1 MAFHNYDENGNIV
14 RNSTPL
20 DNFEES
26 IVEQHHEPE
35 TNINNII
42 AKHGLVTSQ
51 DIDALK
57 NMRFDDVTNNDF
69 QEMMNMMI
77 RANESFSNIPSN
89 VRAHF
94 NNDAAAFLDFTL
106 NPDNHQQL
114 IDWGLAEQGSPAPKP
129 MRVVM
134 VDENDQVIRPAT
146 ETPPVITT

>member
-1 MAFHNYDENGNIV
+1 MAFLKYDDQGKVIKSK
-14 RNSTPL
+14 STPL

-26 IVEQHHEPE
+26 ITEQHHEVE

-42 AKHGLVTSQ
+42 ERHGLIATN

-77 RANESFSNIPSN
+77 KAKESFSNVPSQ
-89 VRAHF
+89 VRSQF
-94 NNDAAAFLDFTL
+94 NNDPAAFLDFVH
-106 NPDNHQQL
+106 NPDSHDQL
-114 IDWGLAEQGSPAPKP
+114 VEWGLANADAPAPKP

-134 VDENDQVIRPAT
+134 VDENDQIIGKTV
-146 ETPPVITT
+146 ETPVP